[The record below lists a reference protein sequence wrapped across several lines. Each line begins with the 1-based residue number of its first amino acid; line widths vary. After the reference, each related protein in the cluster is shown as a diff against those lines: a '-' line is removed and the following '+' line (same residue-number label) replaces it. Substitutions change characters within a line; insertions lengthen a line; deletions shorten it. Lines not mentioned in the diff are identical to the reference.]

1 MRSARTSPQTP
12 CDPPNPSHEPT
23 DVSAAR
29 PGQPRARPPEQI
41 IRLAEPL
48 IAELGPLLP
57 AHRFGIATD
66 SGLPQVAVDELR
78 LSLALLAL
86 LLYGAASSPQVRLVA
101 SLVRRPRVDHGARC
115 LLEIRLRT
123 DRDVLARD
131 GALLVLALRVCE
143 ADGVAWGFDAAGL
156 YTLWPV
162 AAGGCGCAA
171 AARTGWPRPRA
182 GRG

>member
-1 MRSARTSPQTP
+1 MRSARPSSQ
-12 CDPPNPSHEPT
+12 NPSDPSYPNRPEPALRDGPALRREPS
-23 DVSAAR
+23 DVSAER
-29 PGQPRARPPEQI
+29 QDPPPPRARPPEQVV
-41 IRLAEPL
+41 RLAEPL
-48 IAELGPLLP
+48 IAELAPLLP
-57 AHRFGIATD
+57 SHRFGIATD
-66 SGLPQVAVDELR
+66 SGLPRVAVDEVR

-123 DRDVLARD
+123 DRDALARD

-143 ADGVAWGFDAAGL
+143 AEGIAWGFDAAGL

-162 AAGGCGCAA
+162 AVGG
-171 AARTGWPRPRA
+171 
-182 GRG
+182 

>member
-1 MRSARTSPQTP
+1 MRSARTSPQIP
-12 CDPPNPSHEPT
+12 SEPPHPNRPEPFPRDEPAGRHEPT
-23 DVSAAR
+23 GAELQDR
-29 PGQPRARPPEQI
+29 PPPRARPPEQVV
-41 IRLAEPL
+41 RLVEPL

-57 AHRFGIATD
+57 THRFGIATD
-66 SGLPQVAVDELR
+66 SGLPRVAVDELR
-78 LSLALLAL
+78 LSLTLLAL

-123 DRDVLARD
+123 DRDELARD
-131 GALLVLALRVCE
+131 GALLVLALRGCE

-162 AAGGCGCAA
+162 AAGG
-171 AARTGWPRPRA
+171 
-182 GRG
+182 

>member
-1 MRSARTSPQTP
+1 MRSTRTSPQIP
-12 CDPPNPSHEPT
+12 ADPLPQQGGREPT
-23 DVSAAR
+23 AEPPTAE
-29 PGQPRARPPEQI
+29 PQHRAPPPEQVV
-41 IRLAEPL
+41 RLVEPL
-48 IAELGPLLP
+48 IAELAPLLP

-66 SGLPQVAVDELR
+66 GGLPLVAVDEVR

-101 SLVRRPRVDHGARC
+101 SLVRRPRFDHGARC

-123 DRDVLARD
+123 ARDTLARD

-143 ADGVAWGFDAAGL
+143 AEGVAWGFDAAGL

-162 AAGGCGCAA
+162 AAS
-171 AARTGWPRPRA
+171 
-182 GRG
+182 

>member
-1 MRSARTSPQTP
+1 MRSARTSPQIP
-12 CDPPNPSHEPT
+12 SEPHPNPPEPAPRDGSAVRHEPAGAGPQRQ
-23 DVSAAR
+23 DR
-29 PGQPRARPPEQI
+29 PPPRARPPEQVV
-41 IRLAEPL
+41 RLVEPL
-48 IAELGPLLP
+48 IAELAQLLP
-57 AHRFGIATD
+57 THRFGIATD
-66 SGLPQVAVDELR
+66 SGLPRVAVDEVR

-123 DRDVLARD
+123 ERDVLARD

-143 ADGVAWGFDAAGL
+143 AEGVAWGFDAAGL

-162 AAGGCGCAA
+162 AVAG
-171 AARTGWPRPRA
+171 
-182 GRG
+182 